1 CQGASLVAKPG
12 HLSLRDKD
20 STDPDTALRAN
31 EATMPTRTRPI
42 QKFAA
47 AVSQCSPEA
56 AVYGKCIVADF
67 NSIHKDKCAA
77 EFMKLKD
84 CYLPQ
89 KASKKK

>member
-1 CQGASLVAKPG
+1 
-12 HLSLRDKD
+12 
-20 STDPDTALRAN
+20 
-31 EATMPTRTRPI
+31 MPTRTRPI

-56 AVYGKCIVADF
+56 AVYGKCIVADY
-67 NSIHKDKCAA
+67 NSVHKDKCVA

-84 CYLPQ
+84 CYLSQ